1 MATKDDVQQERK
13 QSFLEDCFRL
23 HVRGASVQSELIAS
37 MGTVLISLFFMIASA
52 NLISKSMTNGSV
64 MLPTIFTLVF
74 LVSGI
79 LSILAGFVSKL
90 PLVFIGSLGINQFIS
105 VQVINALSLDWGFGF
120 GLLILENI
128 IWIILSF
135 TKFPT
140 WCVENLP
147 SQFKQFSLL
156 VVGGIFIVFA
166 LFSGKVVQFNAS
178 QEVVSYTFRSSETL
192 IFFLV
197 FIITFIL
204 QQLKVKAAY
213 IYGFFLALF
222 LGMYIPKFPDK
233 IFYTN
238 YFWILLLL
246 VVVWMIVYAT
256 LVDYRKKYALDIS
269 IIILLISMMIGLIWT
284 RNPGAIIPLPTN
296 WIGQTG
302 FIGRPRFQHVG
313 VIVGYPIFSF
323 LGMFKKFSSLIK
335 PLISLFLVHW
345 ITFIGFMEMMPDYI
359 PFKKKE
365 HETYFKKYA
374 FLQEGLMGLLGNH
387 SGSGMNSGVFGS
399 IVSWFNGAKTG
410 LSSVFTGIA
419 FLGLLFFI
427 PFTKTS
433 FTTFS
438 IAPVLMAMGLQIVVK
453 AVQSHQ
459 EDKNIWIALITAIF
473 VGGLTLNF
481 YQGVLAGLGVYCLEK
496 IIHGKSREISVFIWI
511 LLSIALVLSFFRM
524 NIPYLPIVNF

>member
-13 QSFLEDCFRL
+13 QSFLEGCFRL
-23 HVRGASVQSELIAS
+23 HARGTSAQNELIAS
-37 MGTVLISLFFMIASA
+37 IGTVLISLFFMIATA

-79 LSILAGFVSKL
+79 LSIIAGFVSKL

-105 VQVINALSLDWGFGF
+105 IQVINALSLDWGYGF

-147 SQFKQFSLL
+147 TQFKHLSLL
-156 VVGGIFIVFA
+156 VIGGIFIVFA
-166 LFSGKVVQFNAS
+166 LLSGKVVQFNAS
-178 QEVVSYTFRSSETL
+178 QEVISYTLRSSETL
-192 IFFLV
+192 VFFLV

-204 QQLKVKAAY
+204 QHLKVKAAY

-246 VVVWMIVYAT
+246 FVIWMIVYAT

-269 IIILLISMMIGLIWT
+269 ILVLLVGMMIGLIWT
-284 RNPGAIIPLPTN
+284 RNPGAIIPLPSN

-313 VIVGYPIFSF
+313 VIVGYPIYSF
-323 LGMFKKFSSLIK
+323 FGMFKHFASLIR

-345 ITFIGFMEMMPDYI
+345 ITFIGFMEMMPEFV

-365 HETYFKKYA
+365 QETYFKKYA
-374 FLQEGLMGLLGNH
+374 FLHEGLLGLLGNQ
-387 SGSGMNSGVFGS
+387 SGSGMNSAVFGS
-399 IVSWFNGAKTG
+399 VVSWFNGAKTG
-410 LSSVFTGIA
+410 LSSVLTGIA
-419 FLGLLFFI
+419 FLGLLLFI
-427 PFTKTS
+427 PFMKTS

-438 IAPVLMAMGLQIVVK
+438 IAPVLMAMGLQIIVK

-459 EDKNIWIALITAIF
+459 EDKNIWISFFTALF
-473 VGGLTLNF
+473 VGALTLNF
-481 YQGVLAGLGVYCLEK
+481 YQGALAGLVVYCLDK
-496 IIHGKSREISVFIWI
+496 MIHGKTKEVSLFIWI
-511 LLSIALVLSFFRM
+511 LLGILVFLSFIRL